1 MAHSQS
7 RQGIPTK
14 LSKEQFE
21 KFILPHLSK
30 GSRGPATTLSFY
42 TIFNY
47 NLHLLYLGCQ
57 WQNLPIEKDQHG
69 HHEIHPTSIYRIFR
83 RWQAEGCFD
92 SIFEGSVLKLH
103 QDNHLDL
110 SVIHG
115 DGTTNAAKQGGDNI
129 GYSGHKKVKGDKA
142 VVFCDRHCNVIVPLV
157 AAAGNR
163 NESPVVPQA
172 LPQLTQSPV
181 R

>member
-1 MAHSQS
+1 M
-7 RQGIPTK
+7 
-14 LSKEQFE
+14 
-21 KFILPHLSK
+21 
-30 GSRGPATTLSFY
+30 
-42 TIFNY
+42 
-47 NLHLLYLGCQ
+47 LYLGCQ
-57 WQNLPIEKDQHG
+57 WQNPPIEKDHHG
-69 HHEIHPTSIYRIFR
+69 HREIHPTSIYRILR

-115 DGTTNAAKQGGDNI
+115 DGTTNAAKKGGDNI